1 MAAGTVF
8 DPTYQQVAAING
20 DATKAGIDALAFLS
34 KWGFDSQHRSLAK
47 TNLYTPPTIPH
58 PLIKNL
64 KTICEVKRIIR
75 NKMPVL
81 VEFYSPQCPS
91 CKKSE
96 GPLTAVTEQNKT
108 AMKVYT
114 VDKDKDELY
123 DLIEI
128 YDINLIPA
136 FMLFKNGKEINRIE
150 GKNTLPR
157 LRELVKKGLSRQ
169 RALKPS

>member
-1 MAAGTVF
+1 MAAGTVS
-8 DPTYQQVAAING
+8 DPTYQQVAAITG

-64 KTICEVKRIIR
+64 KTICEFKRIIR

-91 CKKSE
+91 CRKSE
-96 GPLTAVTEQNKT
+96 GPLTTVTEENKT
-108 AMKVYT
+108 TMKFYK

-136 FMLFKNGKEINRIE
+136 FLLFRNGKEINRIE
-150 GKNTLPR
+150 GETTLPR
-157 LRELVKKGLSRQ
+157 LRELVKKGLQSKQ
-169 RALKPS
+169 L